1 MSTERNYVRKEIRTR
16 RGEKLLSRI
25 TMGRPVACLLALV
38 ALVHLVAGELQ
49 EDGELVSDEQG
60 LLGVTTE

>member
-1 MSTERNYVRKEIRTR
+1 
-16 RGEKLLSRI
+16 
-25 TMGRPVACLLALV
+25 MGRPVACLLALV

>member
-1 MSTERNYVRKEIRTR
+1 
-16 RGEKLLSRI
+16 
-25 TMGRPVACLLALV
+25 MGRPVARLLALV

-60 LLGVTTE
+60 LFGVITE

>member
-1 MSTERNYVRKEIRTR
+1 
-16 RGEKLLSRI
+16 
-25 TMGRPVACLLALV
+25 MGRHVACLLALV

-60 LLGVTTE
+60 LLGVITE